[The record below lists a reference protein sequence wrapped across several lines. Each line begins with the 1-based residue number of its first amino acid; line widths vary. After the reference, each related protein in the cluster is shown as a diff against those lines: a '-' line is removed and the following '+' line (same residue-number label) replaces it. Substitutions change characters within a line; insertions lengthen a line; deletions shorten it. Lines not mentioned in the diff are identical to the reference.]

1 MKGVMTKKREFHDL
15 ANIFPM
21 LAEDEANA
29 LAHDILEHGL
39 REPITLLEG
48 KILDGRNR
56 YLACLDAGVEPRFV
70 PYKGDNP
77 AAYVVSLNLKRR
89 HLDESQR
96 AMVAKKLATLEHGQ
110 RSTGKFAG
118 VATQAEAASM
128 LNVSQR
134 SVRTAGSVFEKAVP
148 EIVAAVEKGDVSVSA
163 AAQFAKQ
170 PKEEQAKQI
179 ARSTT
184 PADAIKAFRHN
195 HQIRS
200 AEPAIDDGPRI
211 VHSNGSE
218 VVAYPIGEV
227 IRFAEFCRANSAE
240 TVAASIQPGEVA
252 EVDASIAV
260 IRDWLDQVVVALGG
274 FKTTDIKAK
283 TAETPPGADSAPPAK
298 PAPSAAASDIWP
310 DLPPCLDR
318 RKGRAE

>member
-21 LAEDEANA
+21 LAGDEAKA
-29 LAHDILEHGL
+29 LAHDIFEHGL

-56 YLACLDAGVEPRFV
+56 YLACLDTGVEPRFV

-118 VATQAEAASM
+118 VATQAEGTSM

-134 SVRTAGSVFEKAVP
+134 SVRTAGSVFDEAVP
-148 EIVAAVEKGDVSVSA
+148 EIVAAVEKGDGAGQSLIAARLAWAAFGAQPSGQVSWMEPNFTRKIPNVSLGV
-163 AAQFAKQ
+163 F
-170 PKEEQAKQI
+170 
-179 ARSTT
+179 
-184 PADAIKAFRHN
+184 
-195 HQIRS
+195 
-200 AEPAIDDGPRI
+200 
-211 VHSNGSE
+211 NGLSE
-218 VVAYPIGEV
+218 
-227 IRFAEFCRANSAE
+227 R
-240 TVAASIQPGEVA
+240 Q
-252 EVDASIAV
+252 
-260 IRDWLDQVVVALGG
+260 
-274 FKTTDIKAK
+274 
-283 TAETPPGADSAPPAK
+283 
-298 PAPSAAASDIWP
+298 
-310 DLPPCLDR
+310 
-318 RKGRAE
+318 